1 MCKNYS
7 CSIIYKSKHW
17 KQPKNL
23 STVDCTKCG
32 VCVCTITMAVCS
44 NTDKSHRHNSDS
56 KRPDTKKYI
65 LSDPIYIMLKKK
77 TNSPLALDIN
87 ILTTFERRKGY
98 LLEES
103 MKEDS
108 RI

>member
-1 MCKNYS
+1 
-7 CSIIYKSKHW
+7 
-17 KQPKNL
+17 
-23 STVDCTKCG
+23 
-32 VCVCTITMAVCS
+32 MAVCS
-44 NTDKSHRHNSDS
+44 NTDKSHKQNSDS

-65 LSDPIYIMLKKK
+65 LSDPIYIMLKK
-77 TNSPLALDIN
+77 TNSPLALDIK

-108 RI
+108 RILFPDLFEGYTGIFWYTFVM